1 MGYRLVKCPPTSL
14 CRHWRLSRALNLLYK
29 RAELPEVIRM
39 FPYRLTRVEGLNKR
53 SFEVLL
59 YALEVPINR
68 FRVAGILR
76 PVRTTD
82 KL

>member
-1 MGYRLVKCPPTSL
+1 
-14 CRHWRLSRALNLLYK
+14 
-29 RAELPEVIRM
+29 M